1 MRGCLSGFERSS
13 PRLHHPSP
21 DDLDRLAASFH
32 HLALCCRKLAPDK
45 ARQHPTAEA
54 MAEDEQFLV
63 GAVPAAGEQS
73 SARRCSAL
81 RLIAAFRRAVTALDP
96 IRLRWPP
103 WGSARWPV
111 DGRLKKFRPG
121 LRSRR

>member
-1 MRGCLSGFERSS
+1 LRSCAVAFLAFERSS

-54 MAEDEQFLV
+54 MAEDKQFLV
-63 GAVPAAGEQS
+63 GAVPAAG
-73 SARRCSAL
+73 
-81 RLIAAFRRAVTALDP
+81 D
-96 IRLRWPP
+96 
-103 WGSARWPV
+103 
-111 DGRLKKFRPG
+111 
-121 LRSRR
+121 